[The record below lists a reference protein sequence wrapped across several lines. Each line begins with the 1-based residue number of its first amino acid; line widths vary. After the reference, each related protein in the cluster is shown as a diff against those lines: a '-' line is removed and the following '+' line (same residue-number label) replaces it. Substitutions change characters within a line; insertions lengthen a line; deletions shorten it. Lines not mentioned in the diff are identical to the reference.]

1 MGFFGKKKQAP
12 VANND
17 DVRGGAPQVEAP
29 KANPAADKQRLKKI
43 RNMKK
48 KFDETV
54 WSNAVDTMKKDIPQ
68 FTFVDKDRETGED
81 VTKYVLLGFDTR
93 VVDDF
98 ANKSDDDV
106 GSILTAIKASMN
118 CVIEDALFDNE
129 IILVIPT
136 ARSLAALAE
145 FEDTFDMKFYIAY
158 ATEDHALSLETK
170 SPDVED
176 DFIFATLNDVRN
188 MLEKNIYV
196 RDWVAMLQGR
206 SGTTGEMGGIS
217 GEYSAPAQTDE
228 PVESVGIDDAV
239 SEDDY
244 AATYGR
250 GVEEDEEPAAEE
262 PAPEQPKHNAE
273 EAAAA
278 TAAAVSKAAGVASRV
293 ESQKD
298 DVGTQGPVQPVSRED
313 MPVGNVAPASAE
325 PDNAPKAPSSVIQ
338 SRISKLSGAVQAAS
352 DQAAQDADIQRA
364 RQNSQVA
371 PAVSKRPVFDMAA
384 MDQYVT
390 RKYYSDDLDLEIST
404 QPFDAMFVQS
414 NPYIPFVEEE
424 GDGWLSGYVNNLRR
438 DANARLSKLHFENL
452 LIMRK
457 QYMMIVSKH
466 CEAITKSV
474 ATDDPKTRFGYAR
487 STIDNHYKAKLAAVA
502 QESEAYKKE
511 CEDSFQSRLKA
522 EMENASNVA
531 RANFLN
537 RYSKDHQ
544 RELQEIETDL
554 RNNIESERVASIE
567 NLNNE
572 RRTEAK
578 RQLDAGIT
586 EALRIC
592 ADEYQKMLAQERK
605 EYARLQAL
613 ITDYMNENMALD
625 DARVRVMAEE
635 QRRSNEAVK
644 VRQEYDAQM
653 ALAKQDFESRLAA
666 IRSEVD
672 QSKLDNESRMLDQQ
686 DRYEHSMQNLR
697 NSQAET
703 VAHKDNEIHLL
714 EEQLS
719 KANARNDE
727 LTRKFSTLEKD
738 TEKKYTTQI
747 DMLKSERE
755 AWSERAD
762 HVVNLH
768 KYSDRLKMTF
778 MLIGMVAALAI
789 GVILGCWFMAGRT
802 AKANDNV
809 QNHGVVQQ
817 GEVVPHIFI
826 DGEEVDPSEI
836 QDFINSQTEGSGE
849 DTKNAVQEP
858 EMKGTVDGQ
867 EANVIE
873 ENAGGASAP
882 DGVPV
887 DENTGD
893 GASAT
898 E

>member
-12 VANND
+12 AGNAE
-17 DVRGGAPQVEAP
+17 DVRGGVSQADAS

-54 WSNAVDTMKKDIPQ
+54 WSNAVDTMRKDIPQ

-81 VTKYVLLGFDTR
+81 ITKYVLLGFDTR

-136 ARSLAALAE
+136 SRSLAALAE

-158 ATEDHALSLETK
+158 ATEEHSLSLETK
-170 SPDVED
+170 TPEIDD

-196 RDWVAMLQGR
+196 RDWIAMLQGR
-206 SGTTGEMGGIS
+206 SGTTGEMGGIH
-217 GEYSAPAQTDE
+217 GEYSDGPKDEASAQLA
-228 PVESVGIDDAV
+228 SGIEGGGDDAV
-239 SEDDY
+239 SEDEY
-244 AATYGR
+244 EQTYGR
-250 GVEEDEEPAAEE
+250 GIEEDEPPADDEPAADAE
-262 PAPEQPKHNAE
+262 PAPTPKHDAG

-278 TAAAVSKAAGVASRV
+278 AAAAVSKASGVASRV
-293 ESQKD
+293 ESQKEEVGVPD
-298 DVGTQGPVQPVSRED
+298 DAAAAQAARQETPTGGP
-313 MPVGNVAPASAE
+313 APAPSQ
-325 PDNAPKAPSSVIQ
+325 PDNAPKAPGNAIQ
-338 SRISKLSGAVQAAS
+338 SRINKLSGAVQAAS
-352 DQAAQDADIQRA
+352 DRAAGDADIKKA
-364 RQNSQVA
+364 RENSPAAAA
-371 PAVSKRPVFDMAA
+371 PRQRPVFDMAA

-390 RKYYSDDLDLEIST
+390 RKYYSDGLDLEISS
-404 QPFDAMFVQS
+404 QPFDAMFIQS

-424 GDGWLSGYVNNLRR
+424 GDGWLNGYVNNLRR
-438 DANARLSKLHFENL
+438 DANARLSKLHYENL

-474 ATDDPKTRFGYAR
+474 STDDPKTRFGYAK
-487 STIDNHYKAKLAAVA
+487 STIDAHYKTKLAAVGE
-502 QESEAYKKE
+502 ESEAYKKA
-511 CEDSFQSRLKA
+511 CEDAFQSRLNA
-522 EMENASNVA
+522 EMDNAKAVA

-554 RNNIESERVASIE
+554 RNNLESERVASLE

-586 EALRIC
+586 EALKIC

-605 EYARLQAL
+605 EYARLQAM

-625 DARVRVMAEE
+625 DARVRVLAEE

-666 IRSEVD
+666 IRSDVD
-672 QSKLDNESRMLDQQ
+672 QAKLANDDRMLEQQ
-686 DRYEHSMQNLR
+686 DRYEHAMQNLR
-697 NSQAET
+697 TSQAET
-703 VAHKDNEIHLL
+703 VQHKDNEIHLL

-755 AWSERAD
+755 AWTERAD
-762 HVVNLH
+762 HVVSLH

-789 GVILGCWFMAGRT
+789 GIILGCWFMSSRSNANAQGSSVNQSAG
-802 AKANDNV
+802 
-809 QNHGVVQQ
+809 
-817 GEVVPHIFI
+817 ELVPHFFI
-826 DGEEVDPSEI
+826 DGEEVDPSEL
-836 QDFINSQTEGSGE
+836 QGYLDG
-849 DTKNAVQEP
+849 DK
-858 EMKGTVDGQ
+858 VDDS
-867 EANVIE
+867 E
-873 ENAGGASAP
+873 
-882 DGVPV
+882 
-887 DENTGD
+887 TGD
-893 GASAT
+893 SETGTEAETGADDGGSEAAGN
-898 E
+898 